1 MSLLPAVPIAGSGH
15 AGFQPMWAEDV
26 ADCVM
31 AALPGGPLG
40 DASAGARY
48 ELAGPESLTYREL
61 VACLLRSLHRRRPII
76 SVPSPL
82 VRRTLRWVELLM
94 GPTAP
99 VTWDEVELLQVPLIA
114 RQGTADA
121 ERLGV
126 LPTSVAAVL
135 GVG

>member
-1 MSLLPAVPIAGSGH
+1 
-15 AGFQPMWAEDV
+15 
-26 ADCVM
+26 
-31 AALPGGPLG
+31 
-40 DASAGARY
+40 
-48 ELAGPESLTYREL
+48 
-61 VACLLRSLHRRRPII
+61 
-76 SVPSPL
+76 

-126 LPTSVAAVL
+126 LPQPVAAVL
-135 GVG
+135 GAG